1 MKRKFEQC
9 LFCDICFC
17 VADVYPLAA
26 PSVAPLQCF
35 ECTVDCDDVMN
46 HEIETCDEEEQFCL
60 RLKDGS
66 ELTLACA
73 ADPPREVTLD
83 SSISISKGSL
93 KKNMFL

>member
-1 MKRKFEQC
+1 MKRKCEQC

-35 ECTVDCDDVMN
+35 ECTVDCDDVIN

-60 RLKDGS
+60 RLKDGN

-73 ADPPREVTLD
+73 ADPPREVTLV
-83 SSISISKGSL
+83 STTVNL
-93 KKNMFL
+93 E